1 MFHTRGRT
9 DLARALASPP
19 FDDAVYDAIGALIA
33 QLTGRKGEDD
43 DASPLN
49 DAELVETIIE
59 HGRELMSG
67 DLTRPVALLH
77 LATLLAARGPAPH
90 PAPAGLK
97 LLLEGDAWR
106 WYALALLRCG
116 RCREAKRAALES
128 MRFYHQPIVRPHIH
142 AQFALL
148 EITYGQIL
156 CLGGD
161 ASRGEQ
167 MILRA
172 AEHLR
177 FLGETHFYCV
187 AKTTY
192 GGMLIEQQR
201 WSEAMGVLFET
212 AEIAHGIG
220 DRPVV
225 VAAIYNGG
233 CCLFM
238 TGLKGSE
245 ACSKLSMELLEEL
258 SMDSELPR
266 AGWLRAMLMWRQG
279 RVSEAI
285 SELHKIRSTYLIEGS
300 PIVAAQFSLPLV
312 EALIEAKRYSEAL
325 LVGSADVELLA
336 SAGLTLEEKR
346 LRSLLE
352 QCPEQPSA

>member
-1 MFHTRGRT
+1 MFHSKKRAG
-9 DLARALASPP
+9 LARALASPP
-19 FDDAVYDAIGALIA
+19 FDDAAYDAIGVLIGD
-33 QLTGRKGEDD
+33 LIGWVGEED

-59 HGRELMSG
+59 HARALMSG

-77 LATLLAARGPAPH
+77 LATLLAARVPAPH
-90 PAPAGLK
+90 PARAGLK

-128 MRFYHQPIVRPHIH
+128 MRFYHQPVVRPHIH

-148 EITYGQIL
+148 EVTYGQIL

-161 ASRGEQ
+161 AARGEQ

-177 FLGETHFYCV
+177 YLGETHFFCA
-187 AKTTY
+187 AKTAY
-192 GGMLIEQQR
+192 GGMLIERQR
-201 WSEAMGVLFET
+201 WIEALEVLMET
-212 AEIAHGIG
+212 ADIAQGIG

-225 VAAIYNGG
+225 VAAIYNAG
-233 CCLFM
+233 CCFIM
-238 TGLKGSE
+238 TGGKGAE
-245 ACSKLSMELLEEL
+245 ACSATSMALLQEL

-279 RVSEAI
+279 KVNEAI
-285 SELHKIRSTYLIEGS
+285 SELHKIRATYRAEGS
-300 PIVAAQFSLPLV
+300 PIVGAQFSLPLV
-312 EALIEAKRYSEAL
+312 EALVEAKRYSEAL

-336 SAGLTLEEKR
+336 SAGLTLEETR

-352 QCPEQPSA
+352 QCPELAGA